1 MIVVLGEALVD
12 VVQTADG
19 TRTSHPGGSPA
30 NVAVGL
36 ARLGAEVTLL
46 TETGEDDDGELVRRH
61 LLANDVLLPDP
72 PEPGSRTSV
81 AQATIAPG
89 GAASYEFDIA
99 WQGRAAGRAL
109 PPGTVCAH
117 TGSIAAVMPP
127 GGLRAPD
134 WLAAARDRATVSY
147 DPNVRPAL
155 MGDQDRAVRHVE
167 RLAALCDVVKTS
179 DEDLAW
185 LYPGEDLEEVAA
197 RLLAL
202 GPALVVVTCGGE
214 GAYGLTAGGAVP
226 VTVVPVQVVD
236 TVGAGDAF
244 MAGLLDGLRLAGLLG
259 ADRRE
264 ALHAAGPGELAA
276 SLSRAAHV
284 AAHTCGR
291 AGADPPRA
299 DQL

>member
-1 MIVVLGEALVD
+1 MVVLGEALVD

-36 ARLGAEVTLL
+36 ARLGADVTLL
-46 TETGEDDDGELVRRH
+46 TETGDDDGGELVRRH
-61 LLANDVLLPDP
+61 LLANGVRLPDP
-72 PEPGSRTSV
+72 PQPGCRTSV
-81 AQATIAPG
+81 AVASIAPG
-89 GAASYEFDIA
+89 GAASYDFDIHWGGA
-99 WQGRAAGRAL
+99 AAGRPL
-109 PPGTVCAH
+109 PPGAVCAH

-127 GGLRAPD
+127 GGLLAPD
-134 WLAAARDRATVSY
+134 WLAAARGTATVSY

-155 MGDQDRAVRHVE
+155 MGDHDAATAHVTK
-167 RLAALCDVVKTS
+167 LVGFSDVVKTS
-179 DEDLAW
+179 DEDLDW
-185 LYPGEDLEEVAA
+185 LYPGEPIEQVAE

-202 GPALVVVTCGGE
+202 GPALVVVTRGGE
-214 GAYGLTAGGAVP
+214 GAYAVTAHGTAPVDAVQ
-226 VTVVPVQVVD
+226 VDVVD

-259 ADRRE
+259 ADRRD
-264 ALHAAGPGELAA
+264 ALHSASPQDLAA
-276 SLSRAAHV
+276 SLQRAARV
-284 AAHTCGR
+284 AAYTVGR